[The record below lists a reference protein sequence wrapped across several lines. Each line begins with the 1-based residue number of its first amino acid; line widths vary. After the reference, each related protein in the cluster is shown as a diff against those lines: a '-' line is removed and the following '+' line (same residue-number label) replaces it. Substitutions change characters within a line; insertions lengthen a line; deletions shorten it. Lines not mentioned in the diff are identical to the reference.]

1 MELDVHIL
9 VMSYTPHDVV
19 NRCLDS
25 VNNAAVQAGF
35 PVNVHVLDGE
45 YGHLGRSRKRG
56 YSLGD
61 SKYVTH
67 VDDDDWVDS
76 DAFYVLASHL
86 NAGAEAVTTG
96 ERLHVRGLSK
106 DTPESRHHL
115 AVFAREYVNNSDY
128 HKFRFYPDQ
137 RLLSGTSPTH
147 VPMCVYNHVIHDSG
161 SRRCRAG
168 NKRAADEEFKLI
180 NDRQL
185 MTLELATSSQIARM
199 IDEEMDDG

>member
-9 VMSYTPHDVV
+9 VMPYTPRDVV
-19 NRCLDS
+19 SRCLDS
-25 VNNAAVQAGF
+25 VRVAATQAGF
-35 PVNVHVLDGE
+35 PVNVHVLDGV
-45 YGHLGRSRKRG
+45 YGHLGEARKRG
-56 YSLGD
+56 YSMG
-61 SKYVTH
+61 SAEYVTH
-67 VDDDDWVDS
+67 VDDDDWVDPE
-76 DAFYVLASHL
+76 AFAVLAGL
-86 NAGAEAVTTG
+86 LTDGVQAVTTG
-96 ERLHVRGLSK
+96 ERIHIDGASR
-106 DTPESRHHL
+106 DTPDARHHL
-115 AVFAREYVNNSDY
+115 AVFTREYLSTSDY
-128 HKFRFYPDQ
+128 AEFRFYPDQ

-147 VPMCVYNHVIHDSG
+147 IPMCVYNHVIHDSG